1 MQELEAQRADRAG
14 EANNQAFMM
23 PNMYGASSNPNLMM
37 ENVSRKDLLNVFI
50 LI

>member
-23 PNMYGASSNPNLMM
+23 PNMYGASPNPNLI